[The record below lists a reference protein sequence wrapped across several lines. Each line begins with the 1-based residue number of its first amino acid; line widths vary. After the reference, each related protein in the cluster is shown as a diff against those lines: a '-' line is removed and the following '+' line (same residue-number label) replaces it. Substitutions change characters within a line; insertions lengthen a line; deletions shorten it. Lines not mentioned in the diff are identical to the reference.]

1 MLDGEGKIN
10 VMKTTG
16 VRSKAVWAATLSLV
30 VLVPAFQGAVVAP
43 PGPLPFGAYDPG
55 GDFTTDTDLQ
65 LEHVFQPWENVSLV
79 SLA

>member
-55 GDFTTDTDLQ
+55 GDFTTDTDVQ
-65 LEHVFQPWENVSLV
+65 LEHVFLPWEDVSLV